1 MSDQENQNQNE
12 EEYEEENM
20 MNTNHNENENQEDE
34 EGHDIYAF
42 DIQINDDLYILVI
55 GKTEENKILLR
66 LMEKEDQ
73 NLPKP
78 FFQNDFSLDDLRN
91 IHPIFNDIGDEDI
104 AFQYLVSTLNNSEKE
119 IKIIDES
126 KIKFILYVQDEDEGK
141 IEYGFL
147 LFKTMDEEE
156 NENENENEEMMEEGI
171 DIDNDEINNN
181 EEQEVENNVEI
192 NIEKEKIEKK
202 EEKAENL
209 PIQLEKEITIPKL
222 GDNTKD
228 IMEKIPE
235 KKQIEKNENLNSIVS
250 KNNDL
255 EIVNTNI
262 NKDEKEK
269 DNKNDINMMK
279 DELLN
284 IINNMNENFEN
295 KILVQ
300 NEAFNRMKEDI
311 IKQSDEKI
319 KLMNEELNK
328 KDNEIISLKNTITN
342 LEQKLNEYESKIND
356 MNIKFVNLE
365 NSNKNNN
372 ENRSLR
378 SSGRKTD
385 LESEKKIIEIKENIN
400 IVENGIK
407 ELKKEYENDKI
418 NNENKMQILNEKINT
433 LNNQFQSNKNTDE
446 NNELDKQKIFELDNN
461 IKNLETKI
469 DEYQFDQLIENI
481 AILTE
486 KQNDTKIFESVNNLE
501 TQLNGIKE
509 KLDKQERDLN
519 RNSFSKNKN
528 NIDPEIINKINNH
541 ENIIVTLQSQLKK
554 MEEVK
559 NNDDNSKNKIENKL
573 TEIIKATNDLGIKT
587 DSLFNITQ
595 KLENENKEL
604 SSKTNNVINNVT
616 KLSSIYN
623 SNPKLQTKKI
633 SIENKQSKENYYKS
647 QPYTNQ
653 YTNNNQINQYNQ
665 NLYYNK
671 TSPNTNISSKNSF
684 DSNIVN
690 FEDIFFL
697 FNRIKEINPKIH
709 DINFRLVY
717 RATEDGDR
725 AADFHE
731 KCDKIGPN
739 IVLIKTQKGNVFG
752 GFTFKNWEHMPRD
765 IDENR
770 PNLGS
775 ASRDSKAFGFN
786 VNSQK
791 IYNNEKPKEFA
802 IWCNKN
808 YGPTFKNNLFQIF
821 DSCLKKGGYCN
832 VRNNSHFGGQLY
844 DYEIA
849 GGESRFRVDE
859 LEVFEV
865 KLK

>member
-20 MNTNHNENENQEDE
+20 MNMNQNENENQEEE

-42 DIQINDDLYILVI
+42 DIQINDDIYILVI

-78 FFQNDFSLDDLRN
+78 FFQNEFSLDDLRN
-91 IHPIFNDIGDEDI
+91 IHPIFNDIGEEDI
-104 AFQYLVSTLNNSEKE
+104 AFQYLVSTLNNSDKE

-141 IEYGFL
+141 IEYDFL
-147 LFKTMDEEE
+147 LFKTMDEDD
-156 NENENENEEMMEEGI
+156 NENENEEMMEEGI
-171 DIDNDEINNN
+171 EIDNDEINNN
-181 EEQEVENNVEI
+181 EEQEVENN
-192 NIEKEKIEKK
+192 IENNDEKQKEKK
-202 EEKAENL
+202 EENL
-209 PIQLEKEITIPKL
+209 PIEMGKENVPKL
-222 GDNTKD
+222 EENIKAN
-228 IMEKIPE
+228 IPE
-235 KKQIEKNENLNSIVS
+235 NKQVDKNENLNNIVS

-255 EIVNTNI
+255 EIINTNI
-262 NKDEKEK
+262 NKEEK
-269 DNKNDINMMK
+269 DNKNDIKMMK

-328 KDNEIISLKNTITN
+328 RDNEIITLKNTITN
-342 LEQKLNEYESKIND
+342 LEQIINEYEGKIND
-356 MNIKFVNLE
+356 MNNKFINLE
-365 NSNKNNN
+365 NSNLGKNTN
-372 ENRSLR
+372 ENKNLR
-378 SSGRKTD
+378 NSGRKSD
-385 LESEKKIIEIKENIN
+385 LENEKKIIEIKENIK

-407 ELKKEYENDKI
+407 EIKKEYENDKN
-418 NNENKMQILNEKINT
+418 NNENKMRILNEKINT
-433 LNNQFQSNKNTDE
+433 LNNQLHSNKISDE
-446 NNELDKQKIFELDNN
+446 DKEQEKQKIFELDNN

-469 DEYQFDQLIENI
+469 NEYEFDQLIENI

-486 KQNDTKIFESVNNLE
+486 KQNDTKIFDLVNNLE
-501 TQLNGIKE
+501 VQLNGIKE
-509 KLDKQERDLN
+509 KVDKQERELN
-519 RNSFSKNKN
+519 RNSLTKNKN
-528 NIDPEIINKINNH
+528 NFDPEMTKKINNH
-541 ENIIVTLQSQLKK
+541 ENIILTIQSQLKK
-554 MEEVK
+554 IQEGK
-559 NNDDNSKNKIENKL
+559 NNDDNNKNKIEKKL
-573 TEIIKATNDLGIKT
+573 TEIIKATNDLGLKT

-604 SSKTNNVINNVT
+604 SSKTNTVINNVT

-623 SNPKLQTKKI
+623 SYPKLQTNKI
-633 SIENKQSKENYYKS
+633 PQENKQPKENYYK
-647 QPYTNQ
+647 NQ
-653 YTNNNQINQYNQ
+653 NFTNQYNQ

-671 TSPNTNISSKNSF
+671 TTPNTNISTKNSF

-791 IYNNEKPKEFA
+791 IYNNERPKEFA

-832 VRNNSHFGGQLY
+832 VRNNSHFGGQMY

-849 GGESRFRVDE
+849 GGESRFRVEE

-865 KLK
+865 RLK